1 MRTSLIANVV
11 NISSRGGTAR
21 GAMQASVDAF
31 HKTNGT
37 TNAVVEFNVDLA
49 LAQADAFDAQRS
61 NGSSGDMHILGG
73 VPISIKDNFLLRGHS
88 TTAGSRMLRDYVSPV
103 DDATVCAKIRGS
115 GGVPCAKTNMDEFGM
130 GSATSTGMHGAVVS
144 PVTADDGAVLT
155 PGGSSGGAAAAVR
168 AGVVC
173 GAVGSDTGGSVRQPA
188 SFCGLVG
195 LKPSY
200 GAVSRHGLISYA
212 SSMDC
217 PGVIT
222 NSVADASVIFDALS
236 GACGRDSTS
245 LKGSS
250 QCAPTFAR
258 LLAHVRGDKTDHK
271 TDRSTAAAAGG
282 GATTVSALEEWQSL
296 VDASAGASLLG
307 SLHGTTV
314 GIPDEVMV
322 AEMDAAVRGRLQE
335 AVNALQDAGAKVVSV
350 SIPSLRLALP
360 CYYVLACAEASSNLL
375 RYDGLRYGHRADV
388 GASASAS
395 GGAGDM
401 AGLTSLHQE
410 VAASRGQAFGREVV
424 RRLLTGTYILSEG
437 ARGEFYETA
446 CHVRGAIVRDF
457 GAALQGVDVL
467 LGPTVA
473 KVSGTR
479 KQMPERQYG
488 LRFS

>member
-1 MRTSLIANVV
+1 ME
-11 NISSRGGTAR
+11 
-21 GAMQASVDAF
+21 ASVDAF

-37 TNAVVEFNVDLA
+37 TNAIVEFNVDLA

-61 NGSSGDMHILGG
+61 NGGRGNDDMHILGG
-73 VPISIKDNFLLRGHS
+73 VPISIKDNFLLRGHC
-88 TTAGSRMLRDYVSPV
+88 TTAGSRMLRDFASPD

-130 GSATSTGMHGAVVS
+130 GSATSTGMHGAVAS
-144 PVTADDGAVLT
+144 PVTADDGSVLT

-200 GAVSRHGLISYA
+200 GALSRHGLISYA

-222 NSVADASVIFDALS
+222 NSVADASVMFDALS

-245 LKGSS
+245 LKGDS
-250 QCAPTFAR
+250 QCASTFSH
-258 LLAHVRGDKTDHK
+258 LLAHVRGDTSDLSA
-271 TDRSTAAAAGG
+271 DRSTAAGGGGG

-296 VDASAGASLLG
+296 VDASAGAALLG
-307 SLHGTTV
+307 SLKGTVV
-314 GIPDEVMV
+314 GIPSEVMV
-322 AEMDAAVRGRLQE
+322 AEMDASVRVRMQE
-335 AVNALQDAGAKVVSV
+335 AVNALQDAGAQVVPV

-375 RYDGLRYGHRADV
+375 RYDGLRYGHRADLTDDKRPGV
-388 GASASAS
+388 GDTA
-395 GGAGDM
+395 DM
-401 AGLTSLHQE
+401 TRLHRE
-410 VAASRGQAFGREVV
+410 IAASRGQAFGREVV
-424 RRLLTGTYILSEG
+424 RRLLTGTYVLSEG
-437 ARGEFYETA
+437 ARGEFYDTA
-446 CHVRGAIVRDF
+446 CDVRGAIIRDF
-457 GAALQGVDVL
+457 AAALQDVDVL

-473 KVSGTR
+473 KVR
-479 KQMPERQYG
+479 KA
-488 LRFS
+488 